1 MTMKNLAFI
10 LFLVVIAGT
19 SCAQK
24 GKVNSALNYVE
35 AEDLEKALEAIEVA
49 QENEKT
55 QDWYKT
61 YFAKGRVYQVMYET
75 GDKDLIEKA
84 GDPLEIAYKSY
95 QKAKELDEKGR
106 VEKQIDLFYQSLL
119 NDFLNQGIEAFNAS
133 DFDQAY
139 KSFNYARKVG
149 EEPIFQGGV
158 DTSIIY
164 NAGLAAY
171 NGEMYEKAIEC
182 FEEVGEM
189 GYEQGTP
196 YILIKNAYIA
206 LNDSASAL
214 EALQTGFEMFPE
226 NEGLLI
232 ELINYYLMSGAD
244 DEALEYIDMAIERDA
259 ENSSYWHARGVLY
272 DKKGSMDRAI
282 ESYKK
287 AIELDDTNFN
297 SYYNLGALYF
307 NQGVNMAN
315 KALEIKDPDEYS
327 AAVAKADEKFR
338 ESLPWLEKAHELNPD
353 DVSTMETLKM
363 LYYRLKMMD
372 KHAEIS
378 EKLENL

>member
-1 MTMKNLAFI
+1 MKNLAFI

>member
-1 MTMKNLAFI
+1 MKNLAFI
-10 LFLVVIAGT
+10 LLLAVIPLT

-24 GKVNSALNYVE
+24 GKVTSALNYVE
-35 AEDLEKALEAIEVA
+35 AEDIEKALEAIKVA

-55 QDWYKT
+55 KDWYKT

-75 GDKDLIEKA
+75 GDKDMIEKA

-106 VEKQIDLFYQSLL
+106 VEKQIDLYYQSLL
-119 NDFLNQGIEAFNAS
+119 NDFLNQGIEAFNES
-133 DFDQAY
+133 DFEQAY
-139 KSFNYARKVG
+139 KSFIYAQKVG

-171 NGEMYEKAIEC
+171 NGKMYEKAIEC

-189 GYEQGTP
+189 GYEEGTP
-196 YILIKNAYIA
+196 YILIKNSYIA
-206 LNDSASAL
+206 INDSASAI
-214 EALQTGFEMFPE
+214 EALQKGFEMFPQ
-226 NEGLLI
+226 NEGILI

-244 DEALEYIDMAIERDA
+244 DEALEYIEMAIERDP
-259 ENSSYWHARGVLY
+259 ENSSYWHAQGVLY
-272 DKKGSMDRAI
+272 DKKQVMDKAI
-282 ESYKK
+282 ESYNK

-315 KALEIKDPDEYS
+315 KALEIQDPDEYT
-327 AAVAKADEKFR
+327 AAVEKADEKFQ

>member
-1 MTMKNLAFI
+1 MKNLAFI
-10 LFLVVIAGT
+10 LLLAVIPLT

-24 GKVNSALNYVE
+24 GKVTSALNYVE
-35 AEDLEKALEAIEVA
+35 AEDIEKALEAIKVA

-55 QDWYKT
+55 KDWYKT

-75 GDKDLIEKA
+75 GDKDMIEKA

-106 VEKQIDLFYQSLL
+106 VEKQIDLYYQSLL
-119 NDFLNQGIEAFNAS
+119 NDFLNQGIEAFNES
-133 DFDQAY
+133 DFEQAY
-139 KSFNYARKVG
+139 KSFIYAQKVG

-171 NGEMYEKAIEC
+171 NGKMYEKAIEC

-189 GYEQGTP
+189 GYEEGTP
-196 YILIKNAYIA
+196 YILIKNSYIA
-206 LNDSASAL
+206 INDSASAI
-214 EALQTGFEMFPE
+214 EALQKGFEMFPQ
-226 NEGLLI
+226 NEGILI

-244 DEALEYIDMAIERDA
+244 DEALEYIEMAIERDP
-259 ENSSYWHARGVLY
+259 ENSSYWHAQGVLY
-272 DKKGSMDRAI
+272 DKKQVMDKAI
-282 ESYKK
+282 ESYNK

-315 KALEIKDPDEYS
+315 KALEIQDPDEYT
-327 AAVAKADEKFR
+327 AAVEKADEKFQ
-338 ESLPWLEKAHELNPD
+338 ESLP
-353 DVSTMETLKM
+353 
-363 LYYRLKMMD
+363 
-372 KHAEIS
+372 
-378 EKLENL
+378 

>member
-1 MTMKNLAFI
+1 MKNLAFI
-10 LFLVVIAGT
+10 LFLMAIAGT

-35 AEDLEKALEAIEVA
+35 AEDIEKALEAIEVA

-55 QDWYKT
+55 KDWYKT

-106 VEKQIDLFYQSLL
+106 VEKQIDLYYQSLL

-139 KSFNYARKVG
+139 KSFSYARKVG

-171 NGEMYEKAIEC
+171 NGEMYEEAIDC

-206 LNDSASAL
+206 MNDSASAL

-244 DEALEYIDMAIERDA
+244 DDALRYIDMAIERDP
-259 ENSSYWHARGVLY
+259 ENSSYWHAQGVLF
-272 DKKGSMDRAI
+272 DKKQMLDKAVD
-282 ESYKK
+282 SYKK

-297 SYYNLGALYF
+297 SFYNLGALYF

-315 KALEIKDPDEYS
+315 KALEIKDPDEYA

-338 ESLPWLEKAHELNPD
+338 ESLPWLEKAHEVNPD

-372 KHAEIS
+372 KHAEIT

>member
-1 MTMKNLAFI
+1 MKNLAVI
-10 LFLVVIAGT
+10 LFLLMIAGT

-24 GKVNSALNYVE
+24 GKVNSALNYLE
-35 AEDLEKALEAIEVA
+35 AEDIEKALNAIEVA

-55 QDWYKT
+55 KDWYKT

-75 GDKDLIEKA
+75 GNKDLIEKA

-106 VEKQIDLFYQSLL
+106 VEKQIDLYYQSLL

-189 GYEQGTP
+189 GYEKGTP

-244 DEALEYIDMAIERDA
+244 DEALQYIDMAIERDS

-272 DKKGSMDRAI
+272 DKKGMMNKAI

-307 NQGVNMAN
+307 NQGVTMAN
-315 KALEIKDPDEYS
+315 EALEIKDPDKYS
-327 AAVAKADEKFR
+327 AAIEKADDKFR
-338 ESLPWLEKAHELNPD
+338 ESLPWLEKAHEINPE

-372 KHAEIS
+372 KHAEITK
-378 EKLENL
+378 KLENL